1 MGVLRDVIDI
11 FSDLDLEKIGDV
23 KTKFGSNLTYSGS
36 MSRRSAEGTLQ
47 FPLIVSRSIPIET
60 AQVISNACERNAAS
74 FVQIVLSMNPEMNTS
89 AGNDGITYLRQFHQ
103 NIDTEDSAMNT
114 ILHKLEESAIP
125 AQCHVF
131 TTNGYGLQVL
141 KEELACFGA
150 DWREGKLNDVC
161 PAKYVKDHK
170 FVLPM
175 TRDEA
180 LSTVQKRFQIIK
192 EARGGSKPPGG
203 GQKYPRDINMIDNSV
218 STGQDLIQID
228 NSVHNIGTAKVN
240 GSKQYRY
247 AGSDEQL
254 VFKDLLKDND
264 AKKANELVPTL
275 LHIRVIAR
283 EKGSEND
290 GHYIDFVVGV
300 KCMMHP
306 VSSEDM
312 VDNLVDACR
321 NHDGIFKFIRWTT
334 GEISF
339 LKDFLLNMS
348 EYRRDVAKQSSG
360 SSPWWNRLKHLST
373 LANIKAKT
381 FVNKDI
387 IPNAS
392 IVVSAEEVAMIKS
405 RFGFDLMNPSFVAKI
420 MKKFFLFC
428 FIVVDESLEIAHF
441 KYDGQTSYQTVSFT
455 ALEKQSADSARQF
468 KEILKAVQRI

>member
-103 NIDTEDSAMNT
+103 NIDTEDSAMHT
-114 ILHKLEESAIP
+114 ILSKLEESAIP
-125 AQCHVF
+125 AICHVF

-192 EARGGSKPPGG
+192 EAQNGGSNGKDKKPPHPLT
-203 GQKYPRDINMIDNSV
+203 KYDVKGNMYTFSGD
-218 STGQDLIQID
+218 
-228 NSVHNIGTAKVN
+228 APKP

-247 AGSDEQL
+247 AGSDEQI
-254 VFKDLLKDND
+254 VFKDILKDND

-275 LHIRVIAR
+275 LHVRVIAR
-283 EKGSEND
+283 EKGGVND

-348 EYRRDVAKQSSG
+348 EYQRDVAKQSDG

-381 FVNKDI
+381 FVDKDI